1 MKYLG
6 ALIQANG
13 SHSAEIRKRI
23 NSAKAGFARFA
34 RFFKKRTAP
43 LRRKALVFKA
53 VVNESLLSALEVR
66 PLTRAD
72 EHHLEQARSLLL
84 RRLFGRD
91 GFGSVDGD
99 PQHRSVTLS
108 SLRTRIHL
116 ATISSELCARRL
128 LWLRSAL
135 LAEQHGQLRLDL
147 ATLFG
152 TSPDLQNSVQHG
164 VPTSFAPKFLHILS
178 RLAHTD
184 S

>member
-1 MKYLG
+1 MTVKGRHCCIFCGVGAYNSARRAFSGSWSGYPPKLQVKYLG

-23 NSAKAGFARFA
+23 NSAKAGFARYA
-34 RFFKKRTAP
+34 RFFKTRTVP

-72 EHHLEQARSLLL
+72 EHHLEQARGLLL

-99 PQHRSVTLS
+99 PQHR
-108 SLRTRIHL
+108 
-116 ATISSELCARRL
+116 
-128 LWLRSAL
+128 
-135 LAEQHGQLRLDL
+135 
-147 ATLFG
+147 
-152 TSPDLQNSVQHG
+152 
-164 VPTSFAPKFLHILS
+164 
-178 RLAHTD
+178 
-184 S
+184 